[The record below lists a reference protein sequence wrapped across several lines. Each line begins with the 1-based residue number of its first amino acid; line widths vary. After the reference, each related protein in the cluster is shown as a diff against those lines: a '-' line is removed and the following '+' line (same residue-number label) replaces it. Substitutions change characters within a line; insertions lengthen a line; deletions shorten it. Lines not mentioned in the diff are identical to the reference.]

1 MHTIFSNRLQIKIM
15 HLSVDVLRGRHEL
28 TVLVLFLLLQD
39 SKTKTWPPK
48 APWQH
53 STHSNTMPNPSSS
66 LYQMTIPSSQW
77 GDSMQILQSP
87 VWSTASECSP
97 SSGLSSGF
105 PFTQQQQQQQVSQH
119 KALSKGFK
127 NFPLKPEHRPSYLH
141 QY

>member
-1 MHTIFSNRLQIKIM
+1 M
-15 HLSVDVLRGRHEL
+15 
-28 TVLVLFLLLQD
+28 
-39 SKTKTWPPK
+39 
-48 APWQH
+48 A
-53 STHSNTMPNPSSS
+53 
-66 LYQMTIPSSQW
+66 IPSSQW

-87 VWSTASECSP
+87 VWSTASDCSA

-105 PFTQQQQQQQVSQH
+105 PFAQQPQQQQPQQQQASQH